1 VSISFENGTFA
12 RWAAIL
18 FRRLNRTAHARVNN
32 CHDGIRRSTRG
43 VIMADMPEVQPD
55 RTFVGRTIGAYRVLE
70 SLGSGGMGHVYLAE
84 DPRLG
89 RRVALKVLSRET
101 AAQGEKIARFEREAR
116 AVAQL
121 SHPGIVMLHSIEEA
135 DGLRFL
141 TMEYVEGE
149 TLSKAIPARGFATER
164 FLSLA
169 IGLTDAVA
177 AAHRQ
182 GILHRDLKPENVML
196 TPDGRLKVLDFGL
209 AKLRDDVFTGDRTT
223 RETQSVTQDGR
234 IVGTVA
240 YMSPEQAQGLPVDNR
255 SDIFTLGI
263 LLYEMATGERP
274 FRGGTNL
281 SVLSSILKDTPRS
294 VSELRDDIPR
304 PLARMIERA
313 LEKRPEDRY
322 QSATD
327 LRRDLEDLKRDVD
340 TGDLVLRTTS
350 GRKRLVAPGGKR
362 RWALPFALG
371 AAVLVLAGM
380 AGVFLQGRAP
390 ASAADGRRSL
400 AVLYFD
406 NVTGDPSLDWLRT
419 GLTDMLVTNLS
430 QSEGLRVLSTQRLY
444 QILEESGH
452 RDDRSLS
459 GQVVSTVARQ
469 AQATT
474 ALVGSF
480 VRAGE
485 RIRIHAS
492 LQDPATG
499 DVIASERVEGDP
511 ESGLFVLVDELT
523 TRLRKRLETQPVLRF
538 AEKKEKKLQ
547 DVTTGSVEAYKAYAE
562 GSRLHERM
570 QERDAKAYF
579 EKAVEADPSFAMALA
594 KLSVVNANLG
604 DVEKARQ
611 YSEKAIAK
619 AESLPPG
626 ERYYIEGRHY
636 SLDPT
641 STEKAVS
648 AYQKAVDS
656 APDHTAARNNLA
668 QALINLHRY
677 PEALVHLEELR
688 RRGMAFPGS
697 YMSLAET
704 YLATGQPDKAREA
717 LTSYV
722 ETHPDSSA
730 GLENLGFFELTTGQ
744 TDAALAAF
752 DKAAALAPSEM
763 MKIEMGRAA
772 AHAMR
777 DEWSEAEGCAKR
789 LMRSED
795 GRERWKGG
803 ATLAV
808 ASLYRGDVGE
818 ARRLAA
824 EGVKV
829 AGSADERIGARL
841 FRARL
846 ESDLGRHK
854 AALAE
859 AEQVLAEKPAEPR
872 LLAEGHGM
880 RALSLTY
887 LGRSEEARQSQAAVD
902 AFIKMVPRVI
912 GEPYRLQ
919 FEGELALARGDNEK
933 ARHTLEKA
941 VTLLPPDSISMDSSP
956 VEIHYSLGRA
966 ALADGDEK
974 AAREALAYVVDAGPR
989 RVTTPLPYVR
999 SLALL
1004 ASLEEKGG
1012 RVPEARKL
1020 YERYLSYWKHGQID
1034 RVEVARAG
1042 QRLAALRTRPVA

>member
-1 VSISFENGTFA
+1 
-12 RWAAIL
+12 
-18 FRRLNRTAHARVNN
+18 
-32 CHDGIRRSTRG
+32 
-43 VIMADMPEVQPD
+43 MAVMPQVQAD
-55 RTFVGRTIGAYRVLE
+55 SGLVGRTLGAYRVLE
-70 SLGSGGMGHVYLAE
+70 SLGSGGMGRVYLAE

-89 RRVALKVLSRET
+89 RRIALKVLPPET
-101 AAQGEKIARFEREAR
+101 ASQSEKLARFEREAR
-116 AVAQL
+116 AVASL

-141 TMEYVEGE
+141 TMEHVEGE
-149 TLSKAIPARGFATER
+149 TLSKAIPPHGFATER

-169 IGLTDAVA
+169 IALADAVA

-182 GILHRDLKPENVML
+182 GVLHRDLKPENVML

-209 AKLRDDVFTGDRTT
+209 DKLKDDAFAEDRTT

-240 YMSPEQAQGLPVDNR
+240 YMSPEQAQGLPVDHR

-281 SVLSSILKDTPRS
+281 SVLSSILKDTPRP

-322 QSATD
+322 QSTTD

-340 TGDLVLRTTS
+340 TGDLVLRTTA
-350 GRKRLVAPGGKR
+350 GRKRLVAAAGRP
-362 RWALPFALG
+362 RWALPVAAG
-371 AAVLVLAGM
+371 AALAVLGGM
-380 AGVFLQGRAP
+380 ALVFLQGRAP
-390 ASAADGRRSL
+390 ATAEDGRRSL

-406 NVTGDPSLDWLRT
+406 NVTGDPSVDWLRT

-430 QSEGLRVLSTQRLY
+430 QSPDLRVLSTQRLY
-444 QILEESGH
+444 QILEETGH

-459 GQVVSTVARQ
+459 GQVVATVARQ

-485 RIRIHAS
+485 RIRIQAS
-492 LQDPATG
+492 LQDPRTG
-499 DVIASERVEGDP
+499 EVIASERVEGDP
-511 ESGLFVLVDELT
+511 DAGLFVMVDELT
-523 TRLRKRLETQPVLRF
+523 TRLRKKLETPSLVKF

-547 DVTTGSVEAYKAYAE
+547 EVSTASVDAYKAYAE
-562 GSRLHERM
+562 GSRLHERL
-570 QERDAKAYF
+570 QEREAKAYF

-594 KLSVVNANLG
+594 KLSVVSFNLG
-604 DVEKARQ
+604 DMDKARE
-611 YSEKAIAK
+611 YSAKAVEK

-636 SLDPT
+636 SLDPS
-641 STEKAVS
+641 STEKAVA

-656 APDHTAARNNLA
+656 TPDHTAARNNLA
-668 QALINLHRY
+668 QALISLRRY

-688 RRGMAFPGS
+688 RRGMSFPGS

-722 ETHPDSSA
+722 SAHPDSSA
-730 GLENLGFFELTTGQ
+730 GLENLGFFELMQGESDQ
-744 TDAALAAF
+744 ALATF
-752 DKAAALAPSEM
+752 DKAASLAPSEM
-763 MKIEMGRAA
+763 MKVEMGRAA
-772 AHAMR
+772 AYALR
-777 DEWSEAEGCAKR
+777 DDWTEAEGCAKR
-789 LMRSED
+789 LMESPD
-795 GRERWKGG
+795 ARERWEGG

-824 EGVKV
+824 EG
-829 AGSADERIGARL
+829 ARTGSSAYERIGARL

-846 ESDLGRHK
+846 ESELGRHHE
-854 AALAE
+854 ALAE
-859 AEQVLAEKPAEPR
+859 AERVIAEKDAEPK

-880 RALSLTY
+880 RALSLTH
-887 LGRSEEARQSQAAVD
+887 LGRGKEAAESAAKVD
-902 AFIKMVPRVI
+902 AFLATIPRVI
-912 GEPYRLQ
+912 GEPSRLQ
-919 FEGELALARGDNEK
+919 LQGELALARGENDE
-933 ARHTLEKA
+933 AREALEHA
-941 VTLLPPDSISMDSSP
+941 ASLLPPKSVSMDTTP
-956 VEIHYSLGRA
+956 VEIQFSLGRA
-966 ALADGDEK
+966 ALATGDDKSARK
-974 AAREALAYVVDAGPR
+974 AFVYVVEAGPQR
-989 RVTTPLPYVR
+989 ISTPIPYVR

-1004 ASLEEKGG
+1004 AALEERQG
-1012 RVPEARKL
+1012 RAPEARKL

-1034 RVEVARAG
+1034 RVLVARAG
-1042 QRLAALRTRPVA
+1042 QRLAALRTRPIA

>member
-1 VSISFENGTFA
+1 
-12 RWAAIL
+12 
-18 FRRLNRTAHARVNN
+18 
-32 CHDGIRRSTRG
+32 
-43 VIMADMPEVQPD
+43 MADMPQAQD
-55 RTFVGRTIGAYRVLE
+55 SGLVGRTLGAYRVLE
-70 SLGSGGMGHVYLAE
+70 ALGSGGMGQVYLAE

-89 RRVALKVLSRET
+89 RRIALKVLPPET
-101 AAQGEKIARFEREAR
+101 ASQGEKLARFEREAR

-141 TMEYVEGE
+141 TMEHVEGE
-149 TLSKAIPARGFATER
+149 TLSKAIPPRGFVTER
-164 FLSLA
+164 LLALA

-196 TPDGRLKVLDFGL
+196 TPEGRLKVLDFGL
-209 AKLRDDVFTGDRTT
+209 AKLRDDGYMGDRTL

-281 SVLSSILKDTPRS
+281 SVLSSILKDTPRP
-294 VSELRDDIPR
+294 VSELRDDVPR

-340 TGDLVLRTTS
+340 TGDLVLRTTA
-350 GRKRLVAPGGKR
+350 GRRRLVAEGGGR
-362 RWALPFALG
+362 RWALPVAVG
-371 AAVLVLAGM
+371 ASLLVLAGM
-380 AGVFLQGRAP
+380 AGVFLHGRVP
-390 ASAADGRRSL
+390 AAAEDGRHSL
-400 AVLYFD
+400 AVLYFE
-406 NVTGDPSLDWLRT
+406 NVTGDPSVDWLRT

-430 QSEGLRVLSTQRLY
+430 QSPDLRVLSTQRLY
-444 QILEESGH
+444 QILDETGH

-459 GQVVSTVARQ
+459 GQVVATVARQ

-485 RIRIHAS
+485 RIRIQAS
-492 LQDPATG
+492 LQDPRTG
-499 DVIASERVEGDP
+499 EVIASERVEGDP
-511 ESGLFVLVDELT
+511 DAGLFVLVDDLT
-523 TRLRKRLETQPVLRF
+523 GRLRKRLETPSFVKF

-547 DVTTGSVEAYKAYAE
+547 EVTTASLEAYKAYAE
-562 GSRLHERM
+562 GSTLHERM
-570 QERDAKAYF
+570 QEREARAYF
-579 EKAVEADPSFAMALA
+579 EKAVEADPGFAMALA

-604 DVEKARQ
+604 DADKARE
-611 YSEKAIAK
+611 YAAKAVAK

-636 SLDPT
+636 SLDPR
-641 STEKAVS
+641 STEKAVA

-668 QALINLHRY
+668 QALIGLRRY

-688 RRGMAFPGS
+688 RRGMSFPGS

-717 LTSYV
+717 LTGYIAA
-722 ETHPDSSA
+722 HPESSA
-730 GLENLGFFELTTGQ
+730 GLENLGFFELMQGR
-744 TDAALAAF
+744 TDEALAAF
-752 DKAAALAPSEM
+752 DKAASLGPSEVT
-763 MKIEMGRAA
+763 KLEMGRAV
-772 AHAMR
+772 AHALR
-777 DEWSEAEGCAKR
+777 EEWPQAEGCARR
-789 LMRSED
+789 LMSSQD
-795 GRERWKGG
+795 ARERWEGG
-803 ATLAV
+803 ATLAI
-808 ASLYRGDVGE
+808 ASLYRGDVGA
-818 ARRLAA
+818 ARRL
-824 EGVKV
+824 
-829 AGSADERIGARL
+829 SAQGATSGASSNERIAARL
-841 FRARL
+841 FHARL
-846 ESDLGRHK
+846 ESDLGRHGE
-854 AALAE
+854 ALAE
-859 AEQVLAEKPAEPR
+859 ADKVVAEAGAEPKQ
-872 LLAEGHGM
+872 LAEGQGM
-880 RALSLTY
+880 RALSLAH
-887 LGRSEEARQSQAAVD
+887 LGRAKEAARSQAAVE
-902 AFIKMVPRVI
+902 AFLSTIPKVI
-912 GEPYRLQ
+912 GEPHRLQ
-919 FEGELALARGDNEK
+919 LEGELALARGDNDA
-933 ARHTLEKA
+933 AREALEKA
-941 VTLLPPDSISMDSSP
+941 ASLLPPKSVSMDTAP
-956 VEIHYSLGRA
+956 VEVQFSLGRA
-966 ALADGDEK
+966 ALAAGDDDG
-974 AAREALAYVVDAGPR
+974 ARKALAYVVGAGPLR
-989 RVTTPLPYVR
+989 IGTPIPYVR

-1004 ASLEEKGG
+1004 AALEEKQG

-1034 RVEVARAG
+1034 RALVARAG
-1042 QRLAALRTRPVA
+1042 QRLAALRTRPLA